1 MQELRT
7 LIAIQWPLER
17 FYQLVAGLQGSPD
30 TPLIF
35 RKLETVYLPH
45 LPPITTTDETLHQ
58 FLEPSTK
65 AAEQLQHVHIWLQ
78 SLKDEPNP
86 EDLAELKSR
95 LPAIYV
101 ELEAPKDSDY
111 IV

>member
-1 MQELRT
+1 MYDAVTQCIDFTSVQTLSLSLTPKEDWWSDLAVAVVSRGFSSMQELRT

-45 LPPITTTDETLHQ
+45 LPPITTADETLR
-58 FLEPSTK
+58 
-65 AAEQLQHVHIWLQ
+65 
-78 SLKDEPNP
+78 
-86 EDLAELKSR
+86 R
-95 LPAIYV
+95 L
-101 ELEAPKDSDY
+101 L
-111 IV
+111 